1 MTEGEQKNLNFYSKY
16 TRSKDKHSIN
26 SLYNLI
32 DGAKSASNLEIK
44 INTSRVREKPQPEP
58 KRKASASPIRKLK
71 TPASAKHEAK
81 VASEADS
88 EQDEHIS

>member
-1 MTEGEQKNLNFYSKY
+1 MTEEEQQKLNFYSKY

-32 DGAKSASNLEIK
+32 DGAKSAERLEIQVA
-44 INTSRVREKPQPEP
+44 TSRVKEEKQPQP

-71 TPASAKHEAK
+71 TPASAKEK
-81 VASEADS
+81 QREK
-88 EQDEHIS
+88 EEEP